1 MHQLR
6 DLSSHELWHDSLARS
21 RKRRHNVYLGRRS
34 HARRRSASTALTTA
48 MLMGPVV
55 QIAAAASPG
64 SIGEEASQSSP
75 ANRAIA
81 PKAFQGLLKIGSTGD
96 AVAQVQRELGVTV
109 DGIFGPQT
117 DEAVR
122 AFQSRNN
129 LLIDGVVG
137 QQTWGALFGG
147 PAQASGA
154 SFEPRYEVS
163 VSKANFVERA
173 AVSSSGGD
181 GELAKIELRDVQPE
195 KGSGRRDSRAGEER
209 SPAADGTVNTE
220 TVSDE
225 PPRSEPTPVSTNCGS
240 DRLGRPI
247 RGGTVTGGFGEDR
260 GSHRHAGLDIAA
272 PTGTPVLAAAC
283 GVVTQLG
290 AQSGYGNMVCIQ
302 HSSTLTTCYA
312 HLSGYSTR
320 LGERVHAGEVIG
332 YVGCTGSCTG
342 PHVHFETRVNGSP
355 RDPNTYLSGRSRISG
370 EPTVHGSGDGAQRSR
385 TRAPNGEAGS
395 QRASR
400 HIARAAPADVEQQGT
415 PVEQQQAIAE
425 SESAYTTPAATPAA
439 TPAPVEAPAPAPA
452 PVEAPVEPAPAAA
465 PVEAPVEPV
474 AAPVEPA
481 VEAAPIEPVAAPVE
495 PVVAEPVAAAPVAAE
510 PVAAEPVAAEPVAT
524 EPVAEPVAA
533 EPVATQPAAAEPV
546 AAEPAAEPVAAEPA
560 APAPT
565 ESAPAEPAPAG

>member
-21 RKRRHNVYLGRRS
+21 RKRRHNVYLGRRA

-64 SIGEEASQSSP
+64 SVSDEASQSSP

-81 PKAFQGLLKIGSTGD
+81 PKAFQGLLKVGSTGD

-109 DGIFGPQT
+109 DSIFGPQT

-122 AFQSRNN
+122 AFQGRNN

-163 VSKANFVERA
+163 VSEANFVERA
-173 AVSSSGGD
+173 AVSDAGGGGD
-181 GELAKIELRDVQPE
+181 VAKIELRDVEPE
-195 KGSGRRDSRAGEER
+195 KGSDRRDSNAGEER

-225 PPRSEPTPVSTNCGS
+225 PRRSEPQTVNTNCGS
-240 DRLGRPI
+240 DRLGRPL
-247 RGGTVTGGFGEDR
+247 RGGTVTGSFGEDR

-272 PTGTPVLAAAC
+272 PTGTPILAAAC

-302 HSSTLTTCYA
+302 HSSSLTTCYA
-312 HLSGYSTR
+312 HMSGFSTR

-342 PHVHFETRVNGSP
+342 PHVHFETRVNGTA

-370 EPTVHGSGDGAQRSR
+370 EPTVHGSGDGTQRSR
-385 TRAPNGEAGS
+385 TRAANGEADS
-395 QRASR
+395 QRGSR
-400 HIARAAPADVEQQGT
+400 HIAHAAPAEVEQQGT
-415 PVEQQQAIAE
+415 PAEQQQAVAE
-425 SESAYTTPAATPAA
+425 AETYTAPVAA
-439 TPAPVEAPAPAPA
+439 PAPAVEPAPAPA
-452 PVEAPVEPAPAAA
+452 PVEAAPVPVEAAPVPVEAAPVPVEAAPVEPAPAPVPAVAAPAPAEAAPAPAPVEAA
-465 PVEAPVEPV
+465 PVEVAPEPV
-474 AAPVEPA
+474 PAP
-481 VEAAPIEPVAAPVE
+481 VEAAP
-495 PVVAEPVAAAPVAAE
+495 AE
-510 PVAAEPVAAEPVAT
+510 PVAAE
-524 EPVAEPVAA
+524 
-533 EPVATQPAAAEPV
+533 PAAAEPV
-546 AAEPAAEPVAAEPA
+546 AAEPAAEVPAEPVAAEPA
-560 APAPT
+560 TAPASEPAA
-565 ESAPAEPAPAG
+565 APAE